1 MKWIKIE
8 IWIRTME
15 LVYIWFWFLRLVWEN
30 DRNVLLGLNRRI
42 YQLKMLLTVR
52 FAIFIIS
59 FDFDLVIKFWFIFLW
74 NVFWEWSFT
83 LKIVII
89 QSILSPVYVA
99 FINVTYLWND
109 LRYKITVVEIYICID
124 WCLAF
129 SLSLFYWKFNI
140 SR

>member
-52 FAIFIIS
+52 FAVFIS
-59 FDFDLVIKFWFIFLW
+59 FDFGLVIKFWFIFLW

-99 FINVTYLWND
+99 FINVTYLRND
-109 LRYKITVVEIYICID
+109 LRYKINYSCGN
-124 WCLAF
+124 LYLYRLMF
-129 SLSLFYWKFNI
+129 GFLFKFI
-140 SR
+140 LLKVQYF